1 MKTKRTKTRRATDD
15 ELLLCMDYLHGDV
28 VDNEFAA
35 ACCYEYER
43 ELHVSDKTD
52 EINKEIAQWIEED
65 EIVFIKEDK
74 GVRGFA
80 LRVEEIFRC
89 GLSFTGYARNLI
101 QQCPSFT
108 RKSWNQ
114 LSKEERVNILLGFVP
129 RQIQPLQVDEMWLL
143 DAEGIFERL
152 KTMAAKV
159 PENNRPRKPRRKAYP
174 IIEEPPWLRVMFTLN
189 FTKTRKRL
197 LQEFDKWLQLP
208 ENKARFDAHAQN
220 PVGKTGLSKDRLKD
234 LAAWRLYRELGRD
247 RALDFAET
255 YRKRD
260 KTGSPRPFHDPRQD
274 QTKKVPLN
282 EAPLYSE
289 ESGFLKAKRRA
300 IQFLEVI
307 DLLAECQY
315 GVPRNVEVI

>member
-1 MKTKRTKTRRATDD
+1 MKKKREKTRRATDD

-43 ELHVSDKTD
+43 ELHVSDGTD
-52 EINKEIAQWIEED
+52 DAMTLEKKLLRRIEQGE
-65 EIVFIKEDK
+65 EVFERLEEGEREYKI
-74 GVRGFA
+74 R
-80 LRVEEIFRC
+80 LPIEEIFRC
-89 GLSFTGYARNLI
+89 GFSFTGYARILI

-159 PENNRPRKPRRKAYP
+159 PENNRPRKPRRKLYP
-174 IIEEPPWLRVMFTLN
+174 IIEEPPSLRVMFTLN

-208 ENKARFDAHAQN
+208 ENKARFDAHTQN
-220 PVGKTGLSKDRLKD
+220 PIGKMGLFKDRLK
-234 LAAWRLYRELGRD
+234 
-247 RALDFAET
+247 
-255 YRKRD
+255 
-260 KTGSPRPFHDPRQD
+260 
-274 QTKKVPLN
+274 
-282 EAPLYSE
+282 
-289 ESGFLKAKRRA
+289 
-300 IQFLEVI
+300 
-307 DLLAECQY
+307 
-315 GVPRNVEVI
+315 